1 MRQHEQ
7 TITKQLVLTWD
18 IHDLKRYSSVTNNNY
33 IFILVMH
40 TTIQLFFSLH
50 HSYFNPHIFQMLW
63 LLYSLYI
70 TLTKA
75 YYTLKVWV
83 VIKVL
88 CICFEDRKRQKRKY
102 DAAVHVLYVKKIKLK
117 VKSWF
122 EILPSSV
129 CKGTACTWQKTA
141 NSTGKINLFIFTP
154 ASDS

>member
-88 CICFEDRKRQKRKY
+88 CICFEESVKSESTTQRCTY
-102 DAAVHVLYVKKIKLK
+102 CTWKKIKLK

-129 CKGTACTWQKTA
+129 CKGTACTWQTTA